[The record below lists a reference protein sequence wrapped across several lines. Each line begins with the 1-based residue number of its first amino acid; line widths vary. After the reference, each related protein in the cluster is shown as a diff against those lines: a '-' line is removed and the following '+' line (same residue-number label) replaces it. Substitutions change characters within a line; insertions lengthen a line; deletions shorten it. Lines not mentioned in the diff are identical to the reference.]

1 MQKDFSKEILH
12 LFSLW
17 ILFFFF
23 SLKYLEKKMGRKNIH
38 QPSLSVIPQ
47 KH

>member
-17 ILFFFF
+17 IFFFP
-23 SLKYLEKKMGRKNIH
+23 LKYLEKKMGKKNIH

>member
-17 ILFFFF
+17 IFF

>member
-23 SLKYLEKKMGRKNIH
+23 FPKIFREENG
-38 QPSLSVIPQ
+38 
-47 KH
+47 